1 MKFSSTEKISMY
13 TRRTL
18 EPPARSLQLVREI
31 FVSILIKTAFYNK
44 SNLIKKKKNQLTCKL
59 RSKKR
64 KKIAELGFPERK
76 STLHLGGMEEHTN
89 VQMFFFF
96 FPKTTVSTR
105 KWTLEK
111 KKKEEEAHCTDTD
124 RRRSNDQSR

>member
-96 FPKTTVSTR
+96 FFYKNHCFHSKVDTR
-105 KWTLEK
+105 K
-111 KKKEEEAHCTDTD
+111 KKK
-124 RRRSNDQSR
+124 RRRSPLH